1 MLKNIGVLLGNSM
14 SDIESLKSENQ
25 KLREYISLIS
35 SEIEF
40 NDRVHEI
47 KQNFK
52 DSPDL
57 ERIIVPILD
66 RINKIKSEKSS
77 LATELNLN

>member
-1 MLKNIGVLLGNSM
+1 M

-40 NDRVHEI
+40 NDRIHEI

-66 RINKIKSEKSS
+66 RIDKIKSEKSS
-77 LATELNLN
+77 LATELNLK

>member
-1 MLKNIGVLLGNSM
+1 M

-25 KLREYISLIS
+25 KLREYIFLIS

-40 NDRVHEI
+40 NDRIHEI

>member
-1 MLKNIGVLLGNSM
+1 M
-14 SDIESLKSENQ
+14 SDIEFLKSENQ

-40 NDRVHEI
+40 NERVYEI

-66 RINKIKSEKSS
+66 RIDKIKSEKLS
-77 LATELNLN
+77 LATELNLK

>member
-1 MLKNIGVLLGNSM
+1 M

-40 NDRVHEI
+40 NDRIHEI

>member
-1 MLKNIGVLLGNSM
+1 M

-25 KLREYISLIS
+25 KLREYIFLIS

-57 ERIIVPILD
+57 ERLIVPILD
-66 RINKIKSEKSS
+66 RINKIKTEKSS
-77 LATELNLN
+77 LETELNLN

>member
-1 MLKNIGVLLGNSM
+1 M

-57 ERIIVPILD
+57 ELIIVPILD

>member
-1 MLKNIGVLLGNSM
+1 M
-14 SDIESLKSENQ
+14 
-25 KLREYISLIS
+25 
-35 SEIEF
+35 IEF
-40 NDRVHEI
+40 HEI

>member
-1 MLKNIGVLLGNSM
+1 M

-66 RINKIKSEKSS
+66 RIDKIKSEKSS

>member
-1 MLKNIGVLLGNSM
+1 M

-40 NDRVHEI
+40 NNRVHEI

-57 ERIIVPILD
+57 ERLIVPILD
-66 RINKIKSEKSS
+66 RINKIKTEKSS
-77 LATELNLN
+77 LETELNLN